1 MQGVQRTM
9 SLSDNITNGEAFDYT
24 VGHSPSL
31 TSESPI
37 HGYVTITK
45 NVGKPNEE
53 IIVKNKH
60 NLLTNGGRDY
70 FHAQCYTNTSAGG
83 VGANFIAL
91 SENSGGAN
99 ATHTEVAN
107 EISTS
112 GLSRALAST
121 RTHSSGTNTT
131 TLQNTFT
138 ASGSFSAVQLSGLL
152 NASSSGT
159 LAHEATFTSVALV
172 SGDTLQVTW
181 TLTLG

>member
-1 MQGVQRTM
+1 MTF
-9 SLSDNITNGEAFDYT
+9 LENIPNDETLDFKIM
-24 VGHSPSL
+24 PSN
-31 TSESPI
+31 TIEENQII
-37 HGYVTITK
+37 HGYVTIIK
-45 NVGKPNEE
+45 NAGKETE
-53 IIVKNKH
+53 QILCKNKH

-99 ATHTEVAN
+99 ASHTAVAG

-152 NASSSGT
+152 NAASTGT
-159 LAHEATFTSVALV
+159 LGHEATFTSVALV

>member
-1 MQGVQRTM
+1 M
-9 SLSDNITNGEAFDYT
+9 SFIENTQNGEAFDYT
-24 VGHSPSL
+24 VGHNKGL
-31 TSESPI
+31 NGNELI
-37 HGYVTITK
+37 HGYVTVIK
-45 NVGKPNEE
+45 NVGKDNEE
-53 IIVKNKH
+53 ILCKNKH

-83 VGANFIAL
+83 AGCNYIAL

-99 ATHTEVAN
+99 ATHTSVAG

-112 GLSRALAST
+112 GLSRAIST
-121 RTHSSGTNTT
+121 PSHSSGTNTT
-131 TLQNTFT
+131 TLVKTFT
-138 ASGSFSAVQLSGLL
+138 ASGTFSAVQLSGIL

-159 LAHEATFTSVALV
+159 LGHEATFTSVALV